1 MTAAPAPLAA
11 PLAAPLPIWR
21 SLLYVPTN
29 VAKFVASAADRG
41 ADGIILDLEDAV
53 APAQKPAARAML
65 ADAVAQVGR
74 RGADVLVRVNRPW
87 RMLLPDLEA
96 AVIPGVAALAL
107 PKIESAEHV
116 QAIAEIVDELE
127 LERGLP
133 HRGIHFVVMV
143 ETASG
148 FFRTEA
154 IARAHPRVVAITIGA
169 EDLALSVG
177 MLPEAEGLFYPKQQS
192 IFAARAAGILPLG
205 FVGTVADYQDQGA
218 FRATIRR
225 SRKLGFLG
233 AGCIHPSQVPIL
245 NQEYAPTDAE
255 IATAQRMVAAYDA
268 AMAEGRGAVTF
279 DGRMIDIP
287 VVDRARGL
295 LARAAAIRA
304 RMGADSGAASGA
316 APAG

>member
-1 MTAAPAPLAA
+1 LNKD
-11 PLAAPLPIWR
+11 LPVWR

-53 APAQKPAARAML
+53 APAQKDAARGML
-65 ADAVAQVGR
+65 AAAVAEAGR

-87 RMLLPDLEA
+87 RLLVRDLEA
-96 AVIPGVAALAL
+96 AVIPGVAALKL

-127 LERGLP
+127 TERGLQAGSVRFIP
-133 HRGIHFVVMV
+133 MV

-154 IARAHPRVVAITIGA
+154 IARAHPRVVGITIGA

-192 IFAARAAGILPLG
+192 VFAARAAGILPLG
-205 FVGTVADYQDQGA
+205 FIGTVADYKDQEK
-218 FRATIRR
+218 FRATIQR
-225 SRKLGFLG
+225 SRKLGFMG
-233 AGCIHPSQVPIL
+233 AACIHPLQVSIL
-245 NQEYAPTDAE
+245 NEEYAPTAAE
-255 IATAQRMVAAYDA
+255 IATAERMVAAYDA
-268 AMAEGRGAVTF
+268 AMAAGKGAVEF
-279 DGRMIDIP
+279 EGRMIDIP
-287 VVDRARGL
+287 VVERARGV
-295 LARAAAIRA
+295 LARATAIRDRHTA
-304 RMGADSGAASGA
+304 
-316 APAG
+316 